1 MVSKNILFFLF
12 SYISLGEKYIHNTS
26 AVDHF
31 HSWQFSSLS
40 IVSAEELVRTGASF
54 VFCNE
59 SFSLSQMGQIL
70 AQPSLKGKDK
80 GKHVM
85 NCSFPSS
92 KGVKSSDDHLFYA
105 MIDWRLDKKEI
116 NLLFEIISIRNIQ
129 SIRKLPIRDVPVHY
143 KGKKNM

>member
-1 MVSKNILFFLF
+1 MNYFSFSPTFLWERNI
-12 SYISLGEKYIHNTS
+12 STRPA

-59 SFSLSQMGQIL
+59 SFSLSQMGQIFI

-92 KGVKSSDDHLFYA
+92 KGVKSSDNHLFNA
-105 MIDWRLDKKEI
+105 MIDQRLDKKEI

-143 KGKKNM
+143 KGKKNV